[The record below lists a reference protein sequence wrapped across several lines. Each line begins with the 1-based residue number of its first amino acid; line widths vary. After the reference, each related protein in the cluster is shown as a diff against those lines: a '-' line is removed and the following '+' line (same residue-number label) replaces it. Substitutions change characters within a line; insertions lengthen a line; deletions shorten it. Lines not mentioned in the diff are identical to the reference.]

1 MGIAQRHNAAVL
13 PLRQPVQGTGQ
24 QRRQGLGHG
33 LDGAAQALAWRRAQ
47 SVRVGFKN
55 RLRQAISRQPLPR
68 GFVAHAVCQ
77 GQPQPG
83 A

>member
-1 MGIAQRHNAAVL
+1 MGITQSHNAAVL
-13 PLRQPVQGTGQ
+13 PLGQPVQGAGQ

-33 LDGAAQALAWRRAQ
+33 LDGAAQALACMPSQ
-47 SVRVGFKN
+47 SARVGFKN

-77 GQPQPG
+77 GQP
-83 A
+83 